1 MLLIYDD
8 TFDRL
13 LKEINRNFQKVDQ
26 NFASNRTLRWY
37 INRNEFSS

>member
-26 NFASNRTLRWY
+26 NFVSNRTLR
-37 INRNEFSS
+37 